1 MTRALAVDIETV
13 PTTDGVDFDDPTA
26 WAIFAIAVG
35 FRSGHASPVQSTVF
49 VRDGDTRRDERKLLA
64 QLTNWV
70 RDRDPIDAVLTYNG
84 GEFDLPVIAE
94 RADAVMR
101 SDVYHEGTLSFAL
114 YDALDVPHRDLF
126 VEVREGMAGDEKW
139 PTLDEA
145 LAERGIRT
153 SEPKLDGEPVVGM
166 DMPDL
171 GRSVLDGSITAKE
184 REAVVQYA
192 EADVRPLFELADAL
206 DRERRSGAEADA
218 VTDGGQR

>member
-1 MTRALAVDIETV
+1 MTRGLAVDIETV

-26 WAIFAIAVG
+26 WEIFAIAVG

-49 VRDGDTRRDERKLLA
+49 VREGDTRRDERKLLA
-64 QLTNWV
+64 QLTNWM
-70 RDRDPIDAVLTYNG
+70 RDHDPLDVVLTYNG
-84 GEFDLPVIAE
+84 DEFDLPIIAE

-126 VEVREGMAGDEKW
+126 VEAREGIPDDEKW

-145 LAERGIRT
+145 LTERGIRT
-153 SEPKLDGEPVVGM
+153 SVPKLDGERVVGAE
-166 DMPDL
+166 MPDL
-171 GRSVLDGSITAKE
+171 GRSVLDGSITTEE
-184 REAVVQYA
+184 REVVIQYA
-192 EADVRPLFELADAL
+192 ESDVRPLFELADAL

-218 VTDGGQR
+218 VTDGGRK

>member
-13 PTTDGVDFDDPTA
+13 PTTDGVDFDDPTV
-26 WAIFAIAVG
+26 WEIFAIAAG
-35 FRSGHASPVQSTVF
+35 FRSGHASPVQSAVF
-49 VRDGDTRRDERKLLA
+49 VREDDTRRDERKLLA

-70 RDRDPIDAVLTYNG
+70 RDHDPIDVVLTYNG

-94 RADAVMR
+94 RADAVMC
-101 SDVYHEGTLSFAL
+101 SDIYHEGTLSFAL

-126 VEVREGMAGDEKW
+126 VEVREDMPDDEKW

-145 LAERGIRT
+145 LTERGIQVG
-153 SEPKLDGEPVVGM
+153 EPELDGEPVVGM

-171 GRSVLDGSITAKE
+171 GRSVLDGSIIAKE

-192 EADVRPLFELADAL
+192 ESDVRPLFELADAL
-206 DRERRSGAEADA
+206 DRERRSEAEADA
-218 VTDGGQR
+218 ATDGGQR